1 MLLALLSVS
10 AASWC
15 GRPVA
20 PWSLSRVPL
29 ATVTSRSSTAA
40 TSASAAARRRAP
52 SQCRMDAAEQLDAS
66 VPASEKAMINAIG
79 GSSAATYGE
88 ITALGFAQLAHRL
101 KLGPDD
107 VFADLG
113 SGTGKTV
120 LQAASEFGASRAWG
134 VELSPSRHASA
145 MMARNELHHIDPHA
159 SQRVILLE
167 GDAAGDEG
175 KRALEE
181 ARDFH
186 VFSRFFSFF
195 SLPPISFS
203 PYVTH
208 PFFPYLSRFIRFSFF
223 FSRFFLFFSLPPIAF
238 SPYVTHPYFSY
249 LSLLFFFSRRPS
261 CGFRISYSVTN

>member
-1 MLLALLSVS
+1 
-10 AASWC
+10 
-15 GRPVA
+15 
-20 PWSLSRVPL
+20 LSRVPL
-29 ATVTSRSSTAA
+29 AAVTSRSSTAA

-186 VFSRFFSFF
+186 FFSRFFHVFFSFF

-208 PFFPYLSRFIRFSFF
+208 PFFPYLSLFLLDFHFSSLVFFSFF
-223 FSRFFLFFSLPPIAF
+223 LSHPSHFPHMSHTHSSHISHCFSS
-238 SPYVTHPYFSY
+238 SPGD
-249 LSLLFFFSRRPS
+249 RRVDFESPL
-261 CGFRISYSVTN
+261 R

>member
-1 MLLALLSVS
+1 
-10 AASWC
+10 
-15 GRPVA
+15 
-20 PWSLSRVPL
+20 
-29 ATVTSRSSTAA
+29 
-40 TSASAAARRRAP
+40 
-52 SQCRMDAAEQLDAS
+52 MDAAEQLDAS

-186 VFSRFFSFF
+186 FFSRFFHVFFSFF

-208 PFFPYLSRFIRFSFF
+208 PFFP
-223 FSRFFLFFSLPPIAF
+223 
-238 SPYVTHPYFSY
+238 H

-261 CGFRISYSVTN
+261 CGFRISSSVTN

>member
-1 MLLALLSVS
+1 
-10 AASWC
+10 
-15 GRPVA
+15 
-20 PWSLSRVPL
+20 
-29 ATVTSRSSTAA
+29 
-40 TSASAAARRRAP
+40 
-52 SQCRMDAAEQLDAS
+52 MDAAEQLDAS

-88 ITALGFAQLAHRL
+88 ITTLGFAQLAHRL

-186 VFSRFFSFF
+186 VFSRFFLVFF
-195 SLPPISFS
+195 SPTHLIFPICHTPILP
-203 PYVTH
+203 V
-208 PFFPYLSRFIRFSFF
+208 
-223 FSRFFLFFSLPPIAF
+223 SLTF
-238 SPYVTHPYFSY
+238 Y
-249 LSLLFFFSRRPS
+249 
-261 CGFRISYSVTN
+261 